1 MDFKGQKLSELMYQ
15 ICLYIFGVVGFV
27 VGFATGSFRNMMLIY
42 GVGVMMAIVIAV
54 PDWPYF
60 NQNPQRWLA
69 VDESAGPER
78 DHGRSNKRQR

>member
-15 ICLYIFGVVGFV
+15 ICIYIFGVVGFV

-42 GVGVMMAIVIAV
+42 GVGVMMSIVIAV

-69 VDESAGPER
+69 VDETPGLDR
-78 DHGRSNKRQR
+78 DRGNRRR